1 MAMNMLGGE
10 KVSIVIPVYNS
21 EKYLSKCIQSVLAQ
35 TYSNFE
41 LIIVDDGST
50 DKSKELC
57 ECYAHKDNRIIIKCQ
72 PNKGPSCAR
81 NFGLE
86 NVTGDFLLFIDSDD
100 WIDENLLMDM
110 IEKDAKYHADVIV
123 FGWESKGKQKSLFKV
138 TKRSRMISGKQM
150 IEEIIEDD
158 YASGG
163 GYTINKFWNWKKM
176 KKFGV
181 RFDENLF
188 TYEDKL
194 FAIENYRHSDKVL
207 LVPDIYYHYL
217 LREGSLSHQ
226 STFQENN
233 LSNIL
238 LAHRKM
244 TDVLKD
250 DLNLYRL
257 AAGKYYSVMVRNL
270 ASSVKWKKKES
281 IHKYFHLLEK
291 HRIEFWKYPKWS
303 FAKKMKYELI
313 FWYVKLFYRF

>member
-1 MAMNMLGGE
+1 MNMSGE
-10 KVSIVIPVYNS
+10 GKVSIIIPVYNS

-57 ECYAHKDNRIIIKCQ
+57 EYYAQKDNRMIVKCQ
-72 PNKGPSCAR
+72 SNKGPSCAR

-110 IEKDAKYHADVIV
+110 IEKDAEYHADVIV
-123 FGWESKGKQKSLFKV
+123 FGWESEGKQKSLFKV
-138 TKRSRMISGKQM
+138 TKNHKVLSGKQM

-158 YASGG
+158 YALGG
-163 GYTINKFWNWKKM
+163 GYTFNKFWNWKKM
-176 KKFGV
+176 KRFGI

-194 FAIENYRHSDKVL
+194 FAIENYRHTGKVL

-226 STFQENN
+226 GIFQENI
-233 LSNIL
+233 LSNVL
-238 LAHRKM
+238 LAYGKI

-250 DLNLYRL
+250 DSNLYRL

-270 ASSVKWKKKES
+270 ASSVKWKRKES
-281 IHKYFHLLEK
+281 IYKYFHLLEN
-291 HRIEFWKYPKWS
+291 HWTEFWKYPKWS
-303 FAKKMKYELI
+303 FVKKMKYDLI
-313 FWYVKLFYRF
+313 FLYVKLIYRF